1 MEAIAAEPGF
11 VPAFVASAH
20 PDWVEALRRAA
31 FERFEKLGFPAPGDE
46 AWRYTGIQPIVG
58 TPWVA
63 AAAAPPPG
71 PQPSPPMPFAD
82 AAVFSNGRLVRPH
95 PALPRGV
102 RVESLRG
109 ALARDPETLRN
120 HLGRLASFQ
129 ASAFTAL
136 NTAALDEVAV
146 ISTERGAVVENPIPI
161 VFASQAG
168 ETPTVSSP
176 RTLILAGERSQC
188 SVVETYT
195 GDGRY
200 FTNAVTEIL
209 LADGAVVEHSKLQRE
224 SEAACHVH
232 AIAARLNRG
241 SRFTSHNVALG
252 GALARTDLAVVLA
265 AEGAECELNGLFV
278 GKGTQHLDNHTLIDH
293 AEPHGVSR
301 ELYKGIMDGSS
312 RGVFHGTIIVRPG
325 AQKTDAIQTNKNLLL
340 SRHALVDST
349 PALEI
354 FADDV
359 KCRHGATTGQLD
371 PAALFYLR
379 SRGIGEEDARAL
391 LTYAFASDLAGRI
404 RVPELRAAVE
414 AELGLRLAGGSSR
427 EEARP

>member
-146 ISTERGAVVENPIPI
+146 ISTERGAVVENPIPL

-188 SVVETYT
+188 SVVETYA

-200 FTNAVTEIL
+200 
-209 LADGAVVEHSKLQRE
+209 
-224 SEAACHVH
+224 
-232 AIAARLNRG
+232 
-241 SRFTSHNVALG
+241 FTSHNVALG

>member
-1 MEAIAAEPGF
+1 
-11 VPAFVASAH
+11 
-20 PDWVEALRRAA
+20 
-31 FERFEKLGFPAPGDE
+31 
-46 AWRYTGIQPIVG
+46 
-58 TPWVA
+58 
-63 AAAAPPPG
+63 
-71 PQPSPPMPFAD
+71 
-82 AAVFSNGRLVRPH
+82 
-95 PALPRGV
+95 
-102 RVESLRG
+102 
-109 ALARDPETLRN
+109 
-120 HLGRLASFQ
+120 
-129 ASAFTAL
+129 
-136 NTAALDEVAV
+136 
-146 ISTERGAVVENPIPI
+146 
-161 VFASQAG
+161 
-168 ETPTVSSP
+168 
-176 RTLILAGERSQC
+176 
-188 SVVETYT
+188 
-195 GDGRY
+195 
-200 FTNAVTEIL
+200 
-209 LADGAVVEHSKLQRE
+209 
-224 SEAACHVH
+224 
-232 AIAARLNRG
+232 
-241 SRFTSHNVALG
+241 VALG

-301 ELYKGIMDGSS
+301 ELYKGIMDDSS